1 MSIPAIIGVSL
12 ILGLIAGA
20 GAGIEM
26 ILPVT
31 VCTAVVLYV
40 NRKKIAAQDTQPKT
54 IDSQPAIALDANYY
68 AWPASGKFAHTIAGE
83 YYEHTLA
90 QWLRENPAKLGDSAT
105 HKAYLI
111 PENNNPY
118 DSQAVKVV
126 IEGQTIAQ
134 LSSDESRSLR
144 HRLVENQLADQI
156 TTCDAK
162 IVEDKSGQYEIHLD
176 IEPLTFY
183 ELPWMAG

>member
-1 MSIPAIIGVSL
+1 MSIAGIIGVSL

-20 GAGIEM
+20 GAGIDM
-26 ILPVT
+26 ILPVAA
-31 VCTAVVLYV
+31 CTAVVLYV
-40 NRKKIAAQDTQPKT
+40 NRKKIAAQATQPRA
-54 IDSQPAIALDANYY
+54 IDSQPSVALDANYY
-68 AWPASGKFAHTIAGE
+68 AWPTLGKFAHAVAGE
-83 YYEHTLA
+83 YYEHTIA
-90 QWLRENPAKLGDSAT
+90 QWLRENPVKLGDSVT

-118 DSQAVKVV
+118 DSQAVSVV
-126 IEGQTIAQ
+126 IEGQTIAR

-144 HRLVENQLADQI
+144 HRLVENQLANQI
-156 TTCDAK
+156 TTCNAK

-176 IEPLTFY
+176 IEPLAFY